1 VSGLGAAHDAETLVR
16 GPAAI
21 GWIAVGMP
29 GKKPY
34 EAEEE
39 SMKRTLVVMLAC
51 VVAVGLVPSVMAA
64 DTVKLGMI
72 GPISGPVSFQGASM
86 KKAAELAVDEINKK
100 GGVQGTRFELIVED
114 DESMPVK
121 AVNAAEKL
129 VTKDQVLAVVGH
141 YNSSCTL
148 ASMAVTQ
155 KNKVPH
161 LNPISTAADITG
173 QGYKYIFRN
182 CATNPMQ
189 VGQLADYVIA
199 NLKKPGKSNKVA
211 IFYEHTDYGKGI
223 MEIFRD
229 KMKETQGF
237 EVVAIEMYKPGDTDM
252 IAQLTKIKA
261 TQPDFFLFGGNV
273 TEVAQSVRQAKE
285 IGLKTQF
292 LALGGVSND
301 KFPELAGK
309 ENIEGM
315 INVSYFE
322 TTAKNPLAT
331 DFINN
336 YRSRYNADPDMY
348 AAAVYEAF
356 FILQHAVSK
365 TGVKPAN
372 IAQWRDALRDA
383 LAGIKDLPGVQGPTT
398 FGPDGQADKKI
409 YIIRWE
415 NGKRVI
421 IYPKGA

>member
-1 VSGLGAAHDAETLVR
+1 
-16 GPAAI
+16 
-21 GWIAVGMP
+21 
-29 GKKPY
+29 
-34 EAEEE
+34 
-39 SMKRTLVVMLAC
+39 MKRILWLVLAGC
-51 VVAVGLVPSVMAA
+51 VAMAMSATAFAA
-64 DTVKLGMI
+64 DTIKIGMI
-72 GPISGPVSFQGASM
+72 GPISGPGAFYGASM
-86 KKAAELAVDEINKK
+86 KKAAEMAVDEINGK
-100 GGVQGTRFELIVED
+100 GGIKGRKIELIIED
-114 DESMPVK
+114 DESTPVK
-121 AVNAAEKL
+121 AVNAAQKL
-129 VTKDQVLAVVGH
+129 VTRDQVVSVVGH

-155 KNKVPH
+155 KEKVPH
-161 LNPISTAADITG
+161 LCPISTAADVTT
-173 QGYKYIFRN
+173 QGYKFIFRN

-189 VGQLADYVIA
+189 VGQLAEYVIA
-199 NLKKPGKSNKVA
+199 NMKKPGKTNKVA

-229 KMKETQGF
+229 RIKAAPGF
-237 EVVAIEMYKPGDTDM
+237 EVAGIEVYKPGDTDM

-261 TQPDFFLFGGNV
+261 AQPDFLLFGGNI
-273 TEVAQSVRQAKE
+273 TEVGQIVRQSKE

-315 INVSYFE
+315 VNVSYFE
-322 TTAKNPLAT
+322 TTSKNPLAQS
-331 DFINN
+331 FVKN
-336 YRSRYNADPDMY
+336 YRNRYKSDPDMF

-356 FILQHAVSK
+356 YILENTIGKAGLSHPSVAK
-365 TGVKPAN
+365 
-372 IAQWRDALRDA
+372 WREALRDA
-383 LAGIKDLPGVQGPTT
+383 IAGIKDLPGVQGPTT
-398 FGPDGQADKKI
+398 FGPDGQANKQV

>member
-1 VSGLGAAHDAETLVR
+1 MKKSFILMLLLGFLLAV
-16 GPAAI
+16 PANP
-21 GWIAVGMP
+21 VL
-29 GKKPY
+29 
-34 EAEEE
+34 
-39 SMKRTLVVMLAC
+39 S
-51 VVAVGLVPSVMAA
+51 A
-64 DTVKLGMI
+64 DTIKIGLI
-72 GPISGPVSFQGASM
+72 GPMTGPGAFYGASM
-86 KKAAELAVDEINKK
+86 KKAAELAVDEINKE
-100 GGVQGTRFELIVED
+100 GGVQGTKFELIVED
-114 DESMPVK
+114 DESTPVK
-121 AVNAAEKL
+121 AVNAAQKL

-141 YNSSCTL
+141 YNSSCSL

-173 QGYKYIFRN
+173 QGHKYIFRN

-199 NLKKPGKSNKVA
+199 NLKKSGKANKVA
-211 IFYEHTDYGKGI
+211 IFYEQTDYGKGI

-229 KMKETQGF
+229 KMKEAPGF

-273 TEVAQSVRQAKE
+273 TEVAQSVRQANE

-322 TTAKNPLAT
+322 TTAKNPLAQN
-331 DFINN
+331 FIKN
-336 YRSRYNADPDMY
+336 YRSRYNADPDMF

-356 FILQHAVSK
+356 YILQHAVGK
-365 TGVKPAN
+365 TGVKQAN
-372 IAQWRDALRDA
+372 IAQWRDALRDV

-398 FGPDGQADKKI
+398 YGPDGQAVKEV

-415 NGKRVI
+415 NGNRVI
-421 IYPKGA
+421 IYPKGV